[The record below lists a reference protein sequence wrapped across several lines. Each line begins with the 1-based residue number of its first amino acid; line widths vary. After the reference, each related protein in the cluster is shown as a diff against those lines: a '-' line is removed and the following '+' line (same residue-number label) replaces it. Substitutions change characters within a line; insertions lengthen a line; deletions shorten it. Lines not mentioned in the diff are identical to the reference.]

1 MTTKGFLWAT
11 EKNGAH
17 TPRRGDY
24 AREVTWDLPV
34 VGFQSSDFRFQMRN
48 RSLQRWLTLTRV
60 AVASSRLST
69 VI

>member
-1 MTTKGFLWAT
+1 MKRPGHKKHIKCELMTTKGFLWAT

-34 VGFQSSDFRFQMRN
+34 VGF
-48 RSLQRWLTLTRV
+48 
-60 AVASSRLST
+60 
-69 VI
+69 